1 MFRVEVLENFTLAR
15 FDELKNIQRKSKEE
29 KGRLFAGD
37 TFECNQEL
45 TDYLLGDNKI
55 NRAVVRVI
63 EIIPEKKIQKAI
75 NEAVNKEVK
84 ETKKPK
90 TTKKTIAKK

>member
-1 MFRVEVLENFTLAR
+1 MFKVEVLENFTLAR
-15 FDELKNIQRKSKEE
+15 FDELKNIHRKSREE
-29 KGRLFAGD
+29 KGRLFTGD

-45 TDYLLGDNKI
+45 ADYLLGDNKI
-55 NRAVVRVI
+55 NRAVVRVV

-75 NEAVNKEVK
+75 DEAVKK

>member
-1 MFRVEVLENFTLAR
+1 MFKVEVLENFTLAR
-15 FDELKNIQRKSKEE
+15 FDELKNIQRKSREE
-29 KGRLFAGD
+29 KGRLFTGD
-37 TFECNQEL
+37 IFECNQEL
-45 TDYLLGDNKI
+45 ADYLLGDNKI

-63 EIIPEKKIQKAI
+63 EIIPEKKIQKVAD
-75 NEAVNKEVK
+75 EEVKK